1 MSFLPLSR
9 REQRSPLRALWLA
22 GLTTLVLASGRAEAQ
37 PAPATVEPL
46 PAELQVAP
54 APGRRTVS
62 VGGATFCAGT
72 SVEPLRPSYLR
83 ASSLRDVISLRQVL
97 AGREAFAFE
106 APGFRTMG
114 QLACAHA
121 SEPATRDWLRAYR
134 QLIVN
139 QTDMDDAT
147 IDGLIAAALSTTDRQ
162 IRLPCA
168 SLQQTPSMAR
178 HEQARARLLRG
189 ICENRG
195 VGMPDHQAIYWYD
208 RVGGVLGPEASLP
221 NLERLAF
228 VENFVN
234 ARSRFDTP
242 ASLVS
247 GSGLLDYVL
256 SKSEFEAFDVRAAL
270 TELGRLGLTE
280 TELRVARG
288 YLYIA
293 RARLAGALAAMERAG
308 ASDPAVAEFM
318 GPLRTAAL
326 QRWDTETRPHT
337 AALLRASAV
346 EEAWLRGNRQLL
358 TTCANDTRSAF
369 NAYVRS
375 RNPHSEADVRA
386 AVAAPAGHLL
396 AQAWRRCEHDAGHR
410 GLADAMAD
418 LLAEYSRAR
427 GRLTFM
433 IQSLQRTAAERS
445 AARAGYAILP
455 QTFNVIQDVEAD
467 DDWQSEGSGS
477 HLSVRGVVATVQRQ
491 GDLVS
496 VVFRRER
503 VSVPIIECVETNRIS
518 RIDNDGVVHYERN
531 CRVIGSELVDGQM
544 EPVVVHS
551 SLASGIAVGSF
562 LEASRGSDTDT
573 FAVPFTLRARAEGDP
588 LSFLGITL

>member
-1 MSFLPLSR
+1 MSPLPLSR
-9 REQRSPLRALWLA
+9 REQRSPFRALWLA
-22 GLTTLVLASGRAEAQ
+22 CFTTVVLASARAEAQ
-37 PAPATVEPL
+37 PAPASVEPL

-62 VGGATFCAGT
+62 VGSATFCAGA
-72 SVEPLRPSYLR
+72 SVEPLRASYLR

-114 QLACAHA
+114 QLACAHG

-147 IDGLIAAALSTTDRQ
+147 IDGLIAAALATTDRQ

-168 SLQQTPSMAR
+168 SLQQTPSMAQ
-178 HEQARARLLRG
+178 HERARARLLRG

-234 ARSRFDTP
+234 ARTRFDTP

-256 SKSEFEAFDVRAAL
+256 SKSEFEAFDVRAASA
-270 TELGRLGLTE
+270 ELGRLGLTE

-293 RARLAGALAAMERAG
+293 RARLTGALAAMERAG

-326 QRWDTETRPHT
+326 QRWDTETRAHS
-337 AALLRASAV
+337 AALLRVSAV

-358 TTCANDTRSAF
+358 TSCASDTRTAF
-369 NAYVRS
+369 YAFVRA
-375 RNPHSEADVRA
+375 RNPRSEQDVRA
-386 AVAAPAGHLL
+386 ALAAPTGNLL
-396 AQAWRRCEHDAGHR
+396 AQAWRRCEHDAGHLGVAESIAR
-410 GLADAMAD
+410 

-433 IQSLQRTAAERS
+433 IQSLQRTSAERS
-445 AARAGYAILP
+445 AARAEYAVLP
-455 QTFNVIQDVEAD
+455 QTFNALHDVQAEE
-467 DDWQSEGSGS
+467 DWQREGSGS
-477 HLSVRGVVATVQRQ
+477 VSISRGTVSTVQRQ

-496 VVFRRER
+496 IAFRRESLR
-503 VSVPIIECVETNRIS
+503 VPTFECVPSMRIS
-518 RIDNDGVVHYERN
+518 RIEIDGAVRYEND
-531 CRVIGSELVDGQM
+531 CRVNGSTMIDVQA
-544 EPVVVHS
+544 EPVVIHS
-551 SLASGIAVGSF
+551 SLATGIAVGTF
-562 LEASRGSDTDT
+562 LEAHRGSDPDT
-573 FAVPFTLRARAEGDP
+573 AAIPITLRASPDSD
-588 LSFLGITL
+588 LVSFLGVTF